1 MQAFIR
7 RGASSARSETW
18 SSFEAAKNA
27 VEEGIYDNL
36 GFVFNGDGIVGI
48 DIDAGYDGDGFLSEV
63 SVDCMRACRSYTER
77 SRSGRGIHIYLKGR
91 LPFPGRN
98 NRAGVEIYR
107 ERRYFLVTGE
117 RLIYERLIENQ
128 EAIDYIVEKYF
139 PEEEKEGSAGG
150 GAARIYTPRY
160 EKPEGGRISL
170 QPSYPPIPQGMRNLS
185 LTSLAGQLRSR
196 GCGGKEIYGEL
207 LKANQA
213 ACKPPLP
220 VGEVQT
226 IVRSVMKYRR

>member
-1 MQAFIR
+1 MRYENIPPELTALPRWVCAFKSSKVPMQAFIR

-91 LPFPGRN
+91 AAVSR
-98 NRAGVEIYR
+98 
-107 ERRYFLVTGE
+107 
-117 RLIYERLIENQ
+117 Q
-128 EAIDYIVEKYF
+128 E
-139 PEEEKEGSAGG
+139 
-150 GAARIYTPRY
+150 
-160 EKPEGGRISL
+160 
-170 QPSYPPIPQGMRNLS
+170 
-185 LTSLAGQLRSR
+185 
-196 GCGGKEIYGEL
+196 
-207 LKANQA
+207 
-213 ACKPPLP
+213 
-220 VGEVQT
+220 
-226 IVRSVMKYRR
+226 